1 MLLICA
7 LLMVNA
13 CFFNSRK
20 RTIKT
25 RINNDTTFVLRKLE
39 RQGTIWGMS
48 VRIKAEFKDSITVSK
63 SVGNGQK
70 YEYILIGKI
79 DTTFKGDWYSD
90 SCNLEFEKVKNPLEE
105 VFIEYDF
112 FD

>member
-1 MLLICA
+1 MLLICI

-25 RINNDTTFVLRKLE
+25 RINNDTTFVLSKLE

-48 VRIKAEFKDSITVSK
+48 IRIKADFKDSITVSQ
-63 SVGNGQK
+63 SVDNGHK
-70 YEYILIGKI
+70 YEHILIGKI

-90 SCNLEFEKVKNPLEE
+90 YFTLEFKKVKNPLEE